1 MTAALH
7 HRGPDSNGVW
17 VSPDGALALGH
28 ARLAIVDLSE
38 QGRQPMTS
46 RSGRFVT
53 VFNGEI
59 YNHLD
64 PMYKVIGVDGKEY
77 GPASADQ
84 VRQWISAGRAN
95 AQTRACFGGT
105 TEWKVLAS
113 FSEFSFLFMGPPPIP
128 ASKFTLASISASP
141 GSKVPNYLAPA
152 ILTTLCCCLPLG
164 IPAIVYS
171 AQVSSK
177 LQAGDIAGAAKS
189 SASARIWCWI
199 AFGAGAVI
207 YLGYLLVGAASGSW
221 NLGKF

>member
-1 MTAALH
+1 MK
-7 HRGPDSNGVW
+7 P
-17 VSPDGALALGH
+17 LGSLVNIQFPISAPNLTNLLIFDH
-28 ARLAIVDLSE
+28 
-38 QGRQPMTS
+38 
-46 RSGRFVT
+46 
-53 VFNGEI
+53 VF
-59 YNHLD
+59 